1 MHKTIPVSTKKQLT
15 LKHSNRNYL
24 CNFIYIVFLYI
35 YYIYIYWKRCDI
47 KFDVSNDEHTI
58 HHRNTFFSSSFILFY
73 IYFVVLFHKIDC
85 SKYKSRWIVFFFC
98 FTSRVECEYLLH
110 IYFFLFRLN
119 SFSQLWMH
127 WHCISQSKQFSF
139 YVTFVI
145 SVSFFIVYICMCY
158 NILDILRQY

>member
-85 SKYKSRWIVFFFC
+85 SKYKSRWIVFFFL
-98 FTSRVECEYLLH
+98 FYIKSGMRIFATYL
-110 IYFFLFRLN
+110 F
-119 SFSQLWMH
+119 
-127 WHCISQSKQFSF
+127 
-139 YVTFVI
+139 
-145 SVSFFIVYICMCY
+145 FFISFKF
-158 NILDILRQY
+158 ILSALNALTLYFTIKAIFILCHLRDIRIIFYCIYLYVL